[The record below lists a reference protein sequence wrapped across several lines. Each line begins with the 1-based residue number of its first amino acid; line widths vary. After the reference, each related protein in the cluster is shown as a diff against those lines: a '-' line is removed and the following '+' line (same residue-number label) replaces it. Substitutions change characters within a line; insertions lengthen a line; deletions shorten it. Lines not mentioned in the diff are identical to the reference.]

1 VRLQPLNRQQSGSGN
16 DGCEAPAPQ
25 QAYKVSDKFKE
36 WIPAHLCRKN
46 LGCMWETSGIQM
58 GMGKCMWVLRSIYR
72 YFIFILGKYMYVRG
86 GMEGEISVTVR
97 MVLS

>member
-1 VRLQPLNRQQSGSGN
+1 
-16 DGCEAPAPQ
+16 
-25 QAYKVSDKFKE
+25 
-36 WIPAHLCRKN
+36 
-46 LGCMWETSGIQM
+46 MWETSGIQM